1 MKFGLKRSRYN
12 RLELITMIY
21 SEILDHSLSAE
32 NVHKPACNHFKFL
45 SFNISLKMATMKSES
60 LTFYIMQFQ
69 LVASFYSVKLCD
81 VSDVKVFNLM

>member
-32 NVHKPACNHFKFL
+32 NVHKPACNHF
-45 SFNISLKMATMKSES
+45 SLKMATIKSES